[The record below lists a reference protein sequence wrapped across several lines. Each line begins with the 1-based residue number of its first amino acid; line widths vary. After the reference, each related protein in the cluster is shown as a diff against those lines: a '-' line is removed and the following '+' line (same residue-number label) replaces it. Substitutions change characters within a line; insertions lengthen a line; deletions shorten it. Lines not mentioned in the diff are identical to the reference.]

1 MTITYEQPR
10 PLAQSDAI
18 SQFECRSSEQTDW
31 IRHHARSASASG
43 TAKVQ
48 VITPVGSN
56 EVVAYYAWCM
66 AGIPKDK
73 LLDRWRQGAGRY
85 DQPVALLARLGTSKH
100 HERRGLGSEMLRDA
114 HGSVWRNQTFP
125 IRAGRVPAAEGHTP
139 PDLGVWQLSSNPYSP
154 GLGWNVARKCVGG
167 EGLRPR
173 SRRWDIAAAPAG
185 DGCRGVAS

>member
-10 PLAQSDAI
+10 PLAKSDAI

-48 VITPVGSN
+48 VITPVGST

-66 AGIPKDK
+66 ASIPKDK

-100 HERRGLGSEMLRDA
+100 HERRGLGSEMLQD
-114 HGSVWRNQTFP
+114 VLWRTAN
-125 IRAGRVPAAEGHTP
+125 
-139 PDLGVWQLSSNPYSP
+139 
-154 GLGWNVARKCVGG
+154 
-167 EGLRPR
+167 
-173 SRRWDIAAAPAG
+173 IASEI
-185 DGCRGVAS
+185 GCRGLLVHAESQDACDFYTRAVPSFAASPTGKLHLVLLMKDIKRTLGI